1 MAFSR
6 EQILNQIWGDDYYG
20 SDRVVDDLLRRLRQK
35 MPTLNIETIYGYG
48 YRLSV

>member
-6 EQILNQIWGDDYYG
+6 EQILNQIWGEDYYG

-35 MPTLNIETIYGYG
+35 MPTLNII
-48 YRLSV
+48 LMMIQNFHIK